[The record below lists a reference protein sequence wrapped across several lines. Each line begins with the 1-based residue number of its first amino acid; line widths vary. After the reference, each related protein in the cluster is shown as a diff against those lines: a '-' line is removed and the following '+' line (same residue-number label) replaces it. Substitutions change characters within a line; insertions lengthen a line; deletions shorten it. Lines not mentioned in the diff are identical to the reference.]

1 MKILFSHSFKDKLIK
16 SVWKCIPHERK
27 IDEGAIRARL
37 DPSSSQLSEKHV
49 SDSEETPAIYEI
61 RDEAGRKW
69 WKIFDE
75 FEFRL
80 QDNSNKNR
88 KWYHWFEPTDTPTE
102 RKLLFKLDLI
112 LCFFA
117 FTMYWVKYLDQTN
130 LNNAYVSGMK
140 EDLGMK
146 GNDLVNTQSIYTV
159 GAIVF
164 HLPFM
169 YLIHKYPTN
178 YLLPAMDVGWG
189 LFTLAIFKAKNT
201 SQLQVFRFFV
211 GAFESAF
218 YPTINYILGSWY
230 TPSEY
235 ARRAGIFYWGQ
246 MLGVLTAGLL
256 QAAAFKNLHL
266 VNGLEGWRWM
276 FIIDAIITFPIGIIG
291 IWALPGIPA
300 KCYSV
305 FLTDEEIYL
314 GRERLRRL
322 KINVEDDSN
331 TFFTLKLWKD
341 MLSKWNFW
349 LFTLVN
355 VFSWNNSS
363 ASSGSYILWLKSL
376 ERFSTVKVNQL
387 STLSPALGILWILLT
402 SSIADLLRSRW
413 GAIIFS
419 QTLNVIGNVILAIW
433 DVPESAKWFA
443 FMLQY
448 FGQPVFPVNFGWM
461 GDSMRDHPQ
470 QRAIITMSMNMWGQV
485 STAWISLLVWKTVEA
500 PRYLKGY
507 IFTTCCAF
515 MVMVICTIILI
526 LYKRDERARAA
537 ENGIYLYNSAKG
549 EPRPVILSSAKNG
562 NEVLVVHNHDDAE
575 KKEEFVV
582 VRERN
587 REGGK

>member
-80 QDNSNKNR
+80 QDDSNKNR

-201 SQLQVFRFFV
+201 SQLQIFRFFV

-256 QAAAFKNLHL
+256 QAAA
-266 VNGLEGWRWM
+266 
-276 FIIDAIITFPIGIIG
+276 
-291 IWALPGIPA
+291 
-300 KCYSV
+300 
-305 FLTDEEIYL
+305 
-314 GRERLRRL
+314 LR
-322 KINVEDDSN
+322 
-331 TFFTLKLWKD
+331 
-341 MLSKWNFW
+341 
-349 LFTLVN
+349 
-355 VFSWNNSS
+355 
-363 ASSGSYILWLKSL
+363 
-376 ERFSTVKVNQL
+376 
-387 STLSPALGILWILLT
+387 
-402 SSIADLLRSRW
+402 
-413 GAIIFS
+413 
-419 QTLNVIGNVILAIW
+419 
-433 DVPESAKWFA
+433 
-443 FMLQY
+443 
-448 FGQPVFPVNFGWM
+448 
-461 GDSMRDHPQ
+461 
-470 QRAIITMSMNMWGQV
+470 
-485 STAWISLLVWKTVEA
+485 
-500 PRYLKGY
+500 
-507 IFTTCCAF
+507 TC
-515 MVMVICTIILI
+515 I
-526 LYKRDERARAA
+526 
-537 ENGIYLYNSAKG
+537 
-549 EPRPVILSSAKNG
+549 
-562 NEVLVVHNHDDAE
+562 
-575 KKEEFVV
+575 
-582 VRERN
+582 
-587 REGGK
+587 